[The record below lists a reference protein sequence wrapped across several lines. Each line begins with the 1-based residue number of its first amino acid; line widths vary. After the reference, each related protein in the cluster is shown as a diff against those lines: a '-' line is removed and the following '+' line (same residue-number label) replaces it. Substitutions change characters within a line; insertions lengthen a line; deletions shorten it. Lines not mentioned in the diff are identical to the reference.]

1 MSLNFI
7 DKIPYGYTHMFA
19 IPHTEKHNYNVKKKF
34 SNIFTSILAR
44 TILAHM
50 AVWFNFTGS
59 ERQLVTLRVSH
70 MVLKVTISPVVFT
83 HFHPMHRIAKSH
95 FHII

>member
-1 MSLNFI
+1 MSLNFT
-7 DKIPYGYTHMFA
+7 DTIPYDYRHMFA

-50 AVWFNFTGS
+50 
-59 ERQLVTLRVSH
+59 
-70 MVLKVTISPVVFT
+70 VLKVTITPVAFT
-83 HFHPMHRIAKSH
+83 ISIPTHRIAKSH
-95 FHII
+95 FHIT